1 MTREGGAGT
10 REFARTRSVRFE
22 RVATRPR
29 ETPRRAHLLRGEGDQ
44 PRDPHV
50 RLRNAAHLQVVVRQR
65 VRYRRRELVQGFH
78 ERRDLFL
85 GASEGPLQE
94 RDPGR
99 GVLRRGAREGPSGR
113 CEHGGGLRARGRGL
127 FWVHRACPGTEGHH
141 PPEGGKPTHRSGCLS
156 YIRTVHVHV
165 HVHCT
170 CTRTCSRSR
179 IAGEFYSYEYV
190 YMYSTCTC
198 VRVQRGTCTVGLRI
212 DKLFYDMIYVYNVHV
227 QRCTPT
233 RTVNNLP
240 CTEVSNTSG
249 NRITTYLRTV
259 QHKRG
264 VQLYTT

>member
-1 MTREGGAGT
+1 VSSVWAFGSAARSARERAGLTREGGAGT
-10 REFARTRSVRFE
+10 REFARARSVRFE

-141 PPEGGKPTHRSGCLS
+141 PPEGGKPTHRSGCFGAGEFSTRQQQAGFTVAL
-156 YIRTVHVHV
+156 RVHVNV
-165 HVHCT
+165 RVLVLY
-170 CTRTCSRSR
+170 CTRTCTFSHFSKGRKFQPMSVWR
-179 IAGEFYSYEYV
+179 PAPYAK
-190 YMYSTCTC
+190 TC
-198 VRVQRGTCTVGLRI
+198 
-212 DKLFYDMIYVYNVHV
+212 
-227 QRCTPT
+227 
-233 RTVNNLP
+233 P
-240 CTEVSNTSG
+240 CQSEVSFVVRKYAETAPG
-249 NRITTYLRTV
+249 P
-259 QHKRG
+259 
-264 VQLYTT
+264 